1 MLNDYNTSLKYYKA
15 FLEKH
20 NLEEDQFIDNLLY
33 GDGIILAIDSR
44 EFNHLGDIRKHIIKA
59 IKKSGINADNKFL
72 VSMLFQNNNLIKFY
86 YEGYH
91 NSLTYKDYFK
101 V

>member
-1 MLNDYNTSLKYYKA
+1 MLNEFNTSFEYYEA
-15 FLEKH
+15 FLENH
-20 NLEEDQFIDNLLY
+20 YLDEDQFIDSILY
-33 GDGIILAIDSR
+33 GDGFIVTLDSR
-44 EFNHLGDIRKHIIKA
+44 ELNHLNDIRKHIIEA

-72 VSMLFQNNNLIKFY
+72 VSFLFSDKNIIKFY